1 MWGPAQ
7 THNGPSKYREIRVN
21 LRLFLLWQL
30 YQCDTGI
37 MRGWLH
43 NIYIVAIVP
52 PHNVTDDASWLLST
66 DLCSPG
72 APGNQQ
78 LAWRQTMVQSWSRER
93 ETSQVTTVDSVV
105 WTIIAGGWGQYITV
119 VGKWS
124 RNDPGKLLWVLWL
137 WFGNKV
143 ITGEMRQELCDKH
156 DRVVMNLKP
165 INHIQTLLWFPVLQI
180 VNFLPGLPTV
190 RLI

>member
-1 MWGPAQ
+1 MW
-7 THNGPSKYREIRVN
+7 HWDNE
-21 LRLFLLWQL
+21 RLTTQYLHSCHCSSS
-30 YQCDTGI
+30 QCH
-37 MRGWLH
+37 R
-43 NIYIVAIVP
+43 
-52 PHNVTDDASWLLST
+52 
-66 DLCSPG
+66 
-72 APGNQQ
+72 
-78 LAWRQTMVQSWSRER
+78 WRQLTPLYWPLQSRSSRQPTTSLEANTGPELVQSWSRER

-180 VNFLPGLPTV
+180 VNFLSALPTS